1 MLHEDDMGKLKGR
14 IKHKILNKKIKM
26 QNDKIEE
33 KNNYANNV
41 KLVHEI

>member
-1 MLHEDDMGKLKGR
+1 
-14 IKHKILNKKIKM
+14 M

-41 KLVHEI
+41 KLVHEIQALISINQSINHNF